1 MMYAQGFA
9 TGAHDF
15 DVDCVIGIGLNA
27 VVLVL
32 LRLATDRYQSQ
43 TGVRHDRIGAAQCEV
58 VELLR

>member
-1 MMYAQGFA
+1 MYALGFA
-9 TGAHDF
+9 TGALDF

-43 TGVRHDRIGAAQCEV
+43 TGARHDRIGAAQCEV